1 MPDYLDELKPLRP
14 YIDKLEA
21 EVERLRQTL
30 FTAEDE
36 ILRMGKLYQR
46 DCQGRLYVRLQVEN
60 AELKAK
66 VKRLKPYEQLADE
79 LNGALLG
86 CDAPRG
92 ATGLDAAR
100 SAALASYAKMKGTK

>member
-1 MPDYLDELKPLRP
+1 MMSGPRGPAERQSAQMC
-14 YIDKLEA
+14 ITRLEA

-66 VKRLKPYEQLADE
+66 VKRLKPYEQ
-79 LNGALLG
+79 
-86 CDAPRG
+86 
-92 ATGLDAAR
+92 
-100 SAALASYAKMKGTK
+100 YAKLKGAK